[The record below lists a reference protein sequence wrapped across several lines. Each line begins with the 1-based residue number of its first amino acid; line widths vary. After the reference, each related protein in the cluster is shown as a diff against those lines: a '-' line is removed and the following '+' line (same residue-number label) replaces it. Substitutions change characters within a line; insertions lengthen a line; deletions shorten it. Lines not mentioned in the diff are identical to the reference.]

1 MKINII
7 IYHKDNSLADELQ
20 RFTASVLFNANF
32 SATIKTYLYAEQI
45 KIGMLEIGKN
55 TDILIAQADD
65 EGYGLGNAL
74 RSINSSFV
82 ILYIAED
89 LKNVLSAFRSMPMA
103 YVLRS
108 DEKKSLALAILRAS
122 QWVMRTKKIFQYESR
137 TQLLQITY
145 NEILYFESEY
155 RVVHIHKL
163 NGSRETI
170 NYKLDDLQKD
180 VPADTFCRCHK
191 SYLVNRNYIKKINKS
206 DKTIELQT
214 GVTIYISK
222 AMYPGFLRLISG
234 GEWIE
239 FV

>member
-7 IYHKDNSLADELQ
+7 IYHKDNTLADELQ
-20 RFTASVLFNANF
+20 RFTASVLFNANY
-32 SATIKTYLYAEQI
+32 SAAIKTYLMAEQI
-45 KIGMLEIGKN
+45 KSGMLDIGSK
-55 TDILIAQADD
+55 TDILIAQAND
-65 EGYGLGNAL
+65 EGYGLGNML
-74 RSINSSFV
+74 RSMNSSSV
-82 ILYIAED
+82 IIYIADD
-89 LKNVLSAFRSMPMA
+89 LENVLSAFRSMPMA

-108 DEKKSLALAILRAS
+108 DEKKPLALALLRAS
-122 QWVMRTKKIFQYESR
+122 QWAVRNKKVFQYESR
-137 TQLLQITY
+137 TQLLQINY

-155 RVVHIHKL
+155 RVVHIHKP

-180 VPADTFCRCHK
+180 VPAEIFCRCHK
-191 SYLVNRNYIKKINKS
+191 SYLVNRNYIKKIDKS

-222 AMYPGFLRLISG
+222 AMYPGFLRLVSG
-234 GEWIE
+234 GERIE